1 MRIKKINEGYFR
13 NGVFGA
19 EDSLVSTVGV
29 LFGVSTA
36 VQDKTTVLL
45 TGIIVIAVEALSMG
59 AGAFST
65 ETSTQEIKDTAKPKE
80 KPWIDGLIM
89 FLSYFITGILVL
101 SPYLFLDLSTGKIVS
116 VAIAVIALFLLG
128 YLPNKKLKSGLRT
141 VMVAGLAIIVGYL
154 IGQLHNGSQP

>member
-1 MRIKKINEGYFR
+1 MRIRKLNPGLFR

-36 VQDKTTVLL
+36 IPNRAEILL

-65 ETSTQEIKDTAKPKE
+65 ESSAHEANVEADKKD
-80 KPWIDGLIM
+80 KPWMDGLVM
-89 FLSYFITGILVL
+89 FSSYFLSGLLILA
-101 SPYLFLDLSTGKIVS
+101 PYLLLDISLAKAVS
-116 VAIAVIALFLLG
+116 VATAVVLLFLLG
-128 YLPNKKLKSGLRT
+128 YIPTKKLKSGLRT
-141 VMVAGLAIIVGYL
+141 VVVATLAVVIGYF
-154 IGQLHNGSQP
+154 IGTLRKVS

>member
-1 MRIKKINEGYFR
+1 MRIKRVNQGYFR

-36 VQDKTTVLL
+36 VQDKATVLL
-45 TGIIVIAVEALSMG
+45 TGGIVIAVEALSMG

-65 ETSTQEIKDTAKPKE
+65 ESSSQEIEAVAKTDD

-89 FLSYFITGILVL
+89 FVSYFLTGLLVL
-101 SPYLFLDLSTGKIVS
+101 IPYLFFDLSTGKIVS
-116 VAIAVIALFLLG
+116 VAVAVITLFLLG
-128 YLPNKKLKSGLRT
+128 FLPNKKIKSGLRT
-141 VMVAGLAIIVGYL
+141 VIVAGLAVIVGYL
-154 IGQLHNGSQP
+154 IGQFYKDIQL